1 MSLITYKETEINNI
15 AFIIPTYPPHY
26 HYLYNI
32 LPKIKNII
40 NIYLVFSN
48 NEDYI
53 SFTMKEYITP
63 IIIKEPINKNSIITF
78 KKFYALKELMLSSF
92 EYFIVCDSEID
103 IIIENFTKDNI
114 LQKINNIFSNKI
126 LYGGKVDNLDLIDI
140 NKTCSSLFPNDLEK
154 LSNITENYTLYSW
167 FSDLPVYRRE
177 DLSDF
182 FNKINYTNIL
192 YRHFDHLIYQFFLL
206 LNKQFTII
214 NITPITKLK
223 WSLELLI
230 TNDNT
235 ICNNLLKEGYG
246 FGWCSN
252 TFYNMNKSFLDNNS
266 KTFLIYHLD
275 RNLPII

>member
-1 MSLITYKETEINNI
+1 
-15 AFIIPTYPPHY
+15 
-26 HYLYNI
+26 
-32 LPKIKNII
+32 
-40 NIYLVFSN
+40 
-48 NEDYI
+48 
-53 SFTMKEYITP
+53 MKEYITP

>member
-1 MSLITYKETEINNI
+1 MSLFTYKETEINNI